1 MIMKSK
7 VIEDRA
13 KQLIKSEM
21 ESIGNLISS
30 INDDFVA
37 VVKLILKSSGRVVL
51 TGVGKSAN
59 IAAKIVATMNSTG
72 TPAIFMH
79 AADAIHG
86 DLGIVQPDDI
96 IICISNSGNTPEIKV
111 LIPLIKSRGN
121 TFVALVGNE
130 KSNLAMSADYVLL
143 AKVEKEACPLNL
155 APTNSTTAQ
164 LVMGDALAI
173 CLLEGRGFTSEDFAK
188 YHPGGALGKKL
199 YTTVETLMLKDN
211 PPKVTKEAH
220 LKEVIIEMSH
230 KRMGAVAVVD
240 EADVLLGMI
249 TDGDLRRMLEKS
261 FDIEHITAEQI
272 MTKSPIVAEAEQL
285 AIKAYHL
292 MEEKNITQLLVVDAD
307 NRYIGMI
314 HLHDILQEGVV

>member
-1 MIMKSK
+1 MENTT
-7 VIEDRA
+7 IENRA
-13 KQLIKSEM
+13 KKLIKSEM
-21 ESIGNLISS
+21 QSIAKLVDY

-37 VVKLILKSSGRVVL
+37 VVKTILKSSGRVVL

-72 TPAIFMH
+72 TPAVFMH

-86 DLGIVQPDDI
+86 DLGIVQPDDV

-121 TFVALVGNE
+121 VFVALVGNE
-130 KSNLAMSADYVLL
+130 KSDLATNADFVLL

-199 YTTVETLMLKDN
+199 YTRVEALMLKEN
-211 PPKVTKEAH
+211 PPKVSEDAR
-220 LKEVIIEMSH
+220 LKEIIIEMSH

-240 EADVLLGMI
+240 KDGKLQGMI

-261 FDIEHITAEQI
+261 FAVEELTAKQI
-272 MTKSPIVAEAEQL
+272 MTVAPITTSPEQL
-285 AIKAYHL
+285 AIEAYNV
-292 MEEKNITQLLVVDAD
+292 MESRNITQLIVVDED
-307 NRYIGMI
+307 KNYLGMI
-314 HLHDILQEGVV
+314 HLHDILKEGVV